1 MEADLDLA
9 RDELTES
16 EVLMLEQLEGVV
28 LAVRD
33 AEAATKTFEDIFGA
47 KFVDSSDSDVWNA
60 RIAILACGT
69 DLIRLAEPRGPGAV
83 QEYLDR
89 WDEGL
94 FAAVFASK
102 DPEEIA
108 QRLDSRSISNVT
120 EQGLTYV
127 DPSRTFGLR
136 TLVSEFKERERVGVI
151 SFLYE
156 VTHLVNDWKAASEFW
171 TDAFGLE
178 GMRFSPIKSDHYG
191 YEGVLTLFNPPRL
204 LDRIEVVYP
213 HDTEKAMGKFFVK
226 RGEGPYMFY
235 TECHDTP
242 ELARRLEAAGARY
255 AGNPSKDPKT
265 SIFIHPSATHGVLI
279 GVSPKDQ
286 AWVWSGRPELAKQQ
300 A

>member
-1 MEADLDLA
+1 
-9 RDELTES
+9 
-16 EVLMLEQLEGVV
+16 MLEQLEGVV
-28 LAVRD
+28 LAVTD
-33 AEAATKTFEDIFGA
+33 AEAAIQTFGDIFGA
-47 KFVDSSDSDVWNA
+47 EFLTNEDSDVWNA
-60 RIAILACGT
+60 RIAILSCGT
-69 DLIRLAEPRGPGAV
+69 DLLRLAEPRGPGAV
-83 QEYLDR
+83 QEYLDK
-89 WDEGL
+89 WGEGL
-94 FAAVFASK
+94 FAAVFSSK
-102 DPEEIA
+102 QPDAISK
-108 QRLDSRSISNVT
+108 RLDERSISNV
-120 EQGLTYV
+120 EEGGLIYV

-136 TLVSEFKERERVGVI
+136 TVISSHNDRDPVGVI

-156 VTHLVNDWKAASEFW
+156 VTHLVHDWKAASEFW

-178 GMRFSPIKSDHYG
+178 GMRFSPIKSEHYG
-191 YEGVLTLFNPPRL
+191 YEGVLTLFDPPRL

-242 ELARRLEAAGARY
+242 ELARRLDAAGARY
-255 AGNPSKDPKT
+255 AGNPTKDPKT

-286 AWVWSGRPELAKQQ
+286 AWVWSGRPELAQQQ

>member
-1 MEADLDLA
+1 
-9 RDELTES
+9 
-16 EVLMLEQLEGVV
+16 MLEQLEGVV

-33 AEAATKTFEDIFGA
+33 AEAATKRFGDIFGA
-47 KFVDSSDSDVWNA
+47 QFLEIRDSDVWNA

-69 DLIRLAEPRGPGAV
+69 DLLRLAEPRGPGAL
-83 QEYLDR
+83 QEFLDTN
-89 WDEGL
+89 DEGL
-94 FAAVFASK
+94 FAAVFSSK
-102 DPEEIA
+102 KPDEIA
-108 QRLDSRSISNVT
+108 KRLDERSISNVS
-120 EQGLTYV
+120 EDGMIFV

-136 TLVSEFKERERVGVI
+136 TVISEHADREQVGII

-156 VTHLVNDWKAASEFW
+156 VTHLVHDWQAASAFW

-191 YEGVLTLFNPPRL
+191 YEGVLTLFDPPRL
-204 LDRIEVVYP
+204 LDRVEVVHPY
-213 HDTEKAMGKFFVK
+213 DTEKAMGKFFVK

-242 ELARRLEAAGARY
+242 ELARRLDAVGARY
-255 AGNPSKDPKT
+255 AGNPTKDART

-300 A
+300 N

>member
-1 MEADLDLA
+1 
-9 RDELTES
+9 
-16 EVLMLEQLEGVV
+16 MLEQLEGVV

-33 AEAATKTFEDIFGA
+33 AEAATKTFEQIFGA
-47 KFVDSSDSDVWNA
+47 RFDGSTDSDVWNA
-60 RIAILACGT
+60 RIAILRCGT
-69 DLIRLAEPRGPGAV
+69 DLLRLAEPRGPGAV
-83 QEYLDR
+83 QEHIDK
-89 WDEGL
+89 WGEGL
-94 FAAVFASK
+94 FAAVFSSK
-102 DPEEIA
+102 QQDAIA
-108 QRLDSRSISNVT
+108 KRLDDKTISNVA
-120 EQGLTYV
+120 EGGLIYV

-136 TLVSEFKERERVGVI
+136 TVISQHEDRDQVGIV

-156 VTHLVNDWKAASEFW
+156 VTHLVHDWKAASEFW

-191 YEGVLTLFNPPRL
+191 YEGVLTLFDPPRL
-204 LDRIEVVYP
+204 LDRIEVVHPY
-213 HDTEKAMGKFFVK
+213 DTEKAMGKFFVR

-242 ELARRLEAAGARY
+242 ELARRLDEAGARY
-255 AGNPSKDPKT
+255 AGNPSKDPRT

-286 AWVWSGRPELAKQQ
+286 AWTWSGRPELAQQQ